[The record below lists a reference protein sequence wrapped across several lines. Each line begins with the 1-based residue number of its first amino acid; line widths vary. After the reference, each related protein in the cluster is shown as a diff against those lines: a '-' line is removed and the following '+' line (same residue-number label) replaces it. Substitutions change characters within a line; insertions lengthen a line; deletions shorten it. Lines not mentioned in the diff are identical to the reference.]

1 MNGQET
7 VGIKAPAAAG
17 PFPGTVSV
25 FSMKRGVVV
34 LALVGALGASA
45 WLASSSSSSTPTPG
59 STASRS
65 PGPVLIYGD
74 SLIEQASPYL
84 QSTDQIRA
92 FGGTALCDWVD
103 KMARAASVEQPSVMV
118 VEFVGNDVT
127 PCMQGYE
134 TPDQVRA
141 KYEADMAR
149 LKQLVDS
156 PILWVGPP
164 PFRDHNPA
172 GLGLYSSEPRFVDAG
187 EAVLADGAYTDT
199 LPCLA
204 DEGAVQGCVNGR
216 IRVRGSDGAHFATSG
231 SGYSAGGRRFADAI
245 DAAVRELA

>member
-1 MNGQET
+1 
-7 VGIKAPAAAG
+7 
-17 PFPGTVSV
+17 
-25 FSMKRGVVV
+25 MKRGLIV
-34 LALVGALGASA
+34 LGLVGALAAFA
-45 WLASSSSSSTPTPG
+45 WLASSSSSSTPAR

-65 PGPVLIYGD
+65 RGPVLIYGD
-74 SLIEQASPYL
+74 SLIEQATPYL
-84 QSTDQIRA
+84 RSTDQIRA

-103 KMARAASVEQPSVMV
+103 KMAQAAAVEQPSVMV

-164 PFRDHNPA
+164 PFRDQAPA
-172 GLGLYSSEPRFVDAG
+172 ALGLYSSEPRFVDAG

-204 DEGAVQGCVNGR
+204 DEGWMQGCVNGR
-216 IRVRGSDGAHFATSG
+216 IRVRASDGAHFAMSG

-245 DAAVRELA
+245 DEAVTSLR